1 MTRCCLPTAVALIAL
16 TALAHAGDPAS
27 TDFFETKIRPVLV
40 TQCYACHSIEA
51 EQQGKLKGGLLLDT
65 RDGLRTGGDSGPAIV
80 PGEPDAG
87 VLLKALRYDDD
98 VQMPPKGKLPEAII
112 KDFEVWIKA
121 GANDPRTTAADVE
134 KKPATGID
142 IAASKT
148 FWAFQPPKEHPTPLV
163 QDQSRP
169 RTKIDHFI
177 QAKLG
182 EAQLSPAPPAD
193 QRTLIR
199 RLYFDLIGLPPAPEQ
214 VEAFVADRSPQAYE
228 KLVDRLLASPQYGER
243 WARLWLDVA
252 RYAEDQAHI
261 VGNDQSLTYP
271 NAYLYRDWVIQA
283 LNDDLPYD
291 QFIKLQLAADLVE
304 GEDTP
309 NLAALGFIGLG
320 PKYYSRG
327 QLAVMA
333 DEWEDRVDVVGR
345 GLLGLT
351 LACSRCHDHKYD
363 PIRTEDYY
371 GLAGVFAGTQMFNRP
386 LSDAVEKKDKG
397 DTDEAKDPKDAL
409 HIVREGKPT
418 DLPVFIRGD
427 VNNKG
432 PVAPRH
438 FPAVLCDDEPKP
450 FTAGSGRRELAEAIV
465 DPKNPLTARVIVN
478 RVWAAYFGR
487 GLVATP
493 SNFGTLG
500 ERPTHPDLLDDL
512 AARFMKNGWSLKWLH
527 REIVRSATYRQSSL
541 TNPQSSLQDPDNRL
555 LARMPRR
562 RLTAESWR
570 DAVLAVTGRLDITTV
585 GGPSIDPLDPKET
598 RRTLYSQVSRLDLNR
613 MLALFDFPD
622 PNVSAEKRAETT
634 TPLQKLFVLNSP
646 FMIAQAEAL
655 AERLKKDV
663 ADPTSEGDRKRID
676 LAYRLLY
683 SRPATAAEV
692 ELGLTYLDNGDDRDG
707 RWRQYA
713 HVLLAANEMMF
724 VD

>member
-1 MTRCCLPTAVALIAL
+1 LLIIVVLVALSAP
-16 TALAHAGDPAS
+16 ARAADPAS

-40 TQCYACHSIEA
+40 AQCYACHSAEA
-51 EQQGKLKGGLLLDT
+51 EQLGKLKGGLLVDT
-65 RDGLRTGGDSGPAIV
+65 RDGLRAGGDSGPAIV

-98 VQMPPKGKLPEAII
+98 LQMPPKGKLPEAVV

-121 GANDPRTTAADVE
+121 GANDPRTAKADVE

-142 IAASKT
+142 LAAGKT
-148 FWAFQPPKEHPTPLV
+148 FWAFQSPKEQPTPAV
-163 QDQSRP
+163 YDQSRP
-169 RTKIDHFI
+169 ATKIDYFI
-177 QAKLG
+177 QAKLD

-199 RLYFDLIGLPPAPEQ
+199 RLYFDLIGLPPPPEQ

-283 LNDDLPYD
+283 LNDDLSYD
-291 QFIKLQLAADLVE
+291 QFVKLQLAADLFE

-351 LACSRCHDHKYD
+351 LACARCHDHKYD

-371 GLAGVFAGTQMFNRP
+371 GLAGVFAGTRMFNRP

-438 FPAVLCDDEPKP
+438 FPAVLCDGEAKP

-512 AARFMKNGWSLKWLH
+512 AARFIKNGWSLKWLH

-562 RLTAESWR
+562 RLTAEGWR

-646 FMIAQAEAL
+646 FMIAQAERL
-655 AERLKKDV
+655 AERLKSDV
-663 ADPTSEGDRKRID
+663 ADLTSEGDRKRID
-676 LAYRLLY
+676 RAYRLLY
-683 SRPATAAEV
+683 SRSATAAEV